1 MSKLYTKCANCDEI
15 VTETFDDES
24 NCNIQ
29 SVLKQA
35 SVNHNCKQEPK
46 TLSVSTS
53 NITKDAAVEEQE
65 QESAFITL
73 HKLQFGEITK

>member
-15 VTETFDDES
+15 VTETFEES
-24 NCNIQ
+24 NCNMQ

-35 SVNHNCKQEPK
+35 SVNHNCRQI
-46 TLSVSTS
+46 SSA
-53 NITKDAAVEEQE
+53 NTKNAAVVEEEEQ

-73 HKLQFGEITK
+73 HKIQFGDIT